1 MKDIDDLLKRIDDL
15 EIENKTL
22 KTKLNKALWQL
33 KSSSVEDTYKFQVM
47 TPKMD
52 IRMSNIMSEK
62 KAAMKRFTKRLNN
75 EIKKHKETK

>member
-1 MKDIDDLLKRIDDL
+1 
-15 EIENKTL
+15 
-22 KTKLNKALWQL
+22 
-33 KSSSVEDTYKFQVM
+33 M